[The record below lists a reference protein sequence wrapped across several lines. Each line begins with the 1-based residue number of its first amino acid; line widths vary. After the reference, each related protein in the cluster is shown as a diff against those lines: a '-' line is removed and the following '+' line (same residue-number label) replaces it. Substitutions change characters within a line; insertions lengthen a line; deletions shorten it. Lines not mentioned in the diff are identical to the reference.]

1 MKEIWLRVRN
11 WLRKPTAV
19 DGTAPSSG
27 LIRKYPVVF
36 VLSGLVLLAGITG
49 FGFYYYKYAQMI
61 EEKFGGGTIRTNSSV
76 YAMPRKMVVGDSLTE
91 AELIAR
97 LQRAGYTEDQS
108 NRIGYYRRNSDGVV
122 IVTGPE
128 SYFQPHSAVIQISG
142 DRVKRVFSQ
151 TENRAT
157 NHYWL
162 EPEVVTNLFDAEREK
177 RRPVA
182 YSEIPKHLIQALV
195 SVEDKRFF
203 KHTGLDPIRMAK
215 AAYVDLKEGR
225 KEQGASTI
233 TMQLARSFWLDQD
246 KTFKRKIAEIFL
258 TMELERRFTK
268 EQIIEFYA
276 NEVYLGRRGSFSIHG
291 FGEAAR
297 AYFGKDIRKLTVPE
311 AATLVAIIQ
320 RPSYYNP
327 FRYPERVKERRNLAL
342 QLMHTNGYLDAQ
354 QYTQAVNVPLA
365 LSPGETESSDAP
377 YFVDLVN
384 DDLQEK
390 LQDTD
395 FATNSYRVYSTLDID
410 LQQAAVE
417 SVQEGMAQLDQQL
430 RRRRGKKKTGQFP
443 QVALVALDPYTGEV
457 RALVGGR
464 NYANSQLN
472 RALAKRQPGSSFKPF
487 VFAAALNEG
496 AANNGRGDAITA
508 ASMFLDEPT
517 TFTFNRQIY
526 EPTNY
531 HDAYHGN
538 VSVRDALA
546 KSMNIPTIK
555 AAEQIGYEKVANVV
569 RASGVRSPVM
579 GTPSLALG
587 SYEVTP
593 IELAESY
600 TIFANRGVHV
610 KRSFV
615 TSIRDRENR
624 VVYTHQPQ
632 GNQVLDE
639 RVAYIMTNLM
649 EEVLRSG
656 TAAGARS
663 KGFTVPAAGKTGT
676 SRDGWFAG
684 YTSNLLTVVWIGY
697 DDNAEFELEAA
708 KSALPVWTTFMKR
721 AHSLRH
727 YADAKPFTSP
737 KGVVKVSVDPL
748 SGLLAGPDCP
758 SRVEYFVA
766 GTQPKETCPH
776 DQIYE
781 TYDENGQPVVNPLT
795 SEPSKKNIFKSV
807 IGIFR

>member
-1 MKEIWLRVRN
+1 MKESWVRVRN
-11 WLRKPTAV
+11 WLREPAV
-19 DGTAPSSG
+19 EGTAPARGVIRKHPVLFAVAG
-27 LIRKYPVVF
+27 LI
-36 VLSGLVLLAGITG
+36 LLAGCLG
-49 FGFYYYKYAQMI
+49 FGFSYYKYAMMI
-61 EEKFGGGTIRTNSSV
+61 EDKFGGGAIRTNSSV
-76 YAMPRKMVVGDSLTE
+76 YAMPRQVVVGDTLTE

-97 LQRAGYTEDQS
+97 LQRAGYTEDQA
-108 NRIGYYRRNSDGVV
+108 NRVGYYRRSKEGLA

-128 SYFQPHSAVIQISG
+128 SYFQPHSAIIQIAG
-142 DRVKRVFSQ
+142 NHVTRVFSE
-151 TENRAT
+151 TENRTT

-162 EPEVVTNLFDAEREK
+162 EPEVITNLFDADREK
-177 RRPVA
+177 RRPIT
-182 YSEIPKHLIQALV
+182 YSEIPKHLVHALL

-203 KHTGLDPIRMAK
+203 KHLGLDPIRMAK
-215 AAYVDLKEGR
+215 AAYVDLKQGR
-225 KEQGASTI
+225 KGQGASTI

-258 TMELERRFTK
+258 TIELERRFTK
-268 EQIIEFYA
+268 EQLIEFYA
-276 NEVYLGRRGSFSIHG
+276 NEIYLGRRGSFSIHG

-297 AYFGKDIRKLTVPE
+297 TYFGKDIRKLTVPE

-342 QLMHTNGYLDAQ
+342 QLMHTNGYLDSQ
-354 QYTQAVNVPLA
+354 QYMQAVNTRLT
-365 LSPGETESSDAP
+365 LSPAETESSDAP

-384 DDLQEK
+384 DDLQNK
-390 LQDTD
+390 FQDWD
-395 FATNSYRVYSTLDID
+395 FATNSCRVYSTLDVD

-430 RRRRGKKKTGQFP
+430 RRSRGKKKEGQFP
-443 QVALVALDPYTGEV
+443 QVALVALDPYTGDIK
-457 RALVGGR
+457 ALVGGR
-464 NYANSQLN
+464 NYTNSQLN
-472 RALAKRQPGSSFKPF
+472 RALAKRQPGSAFKPF

-496 AANNGRGDAITA
+496 AKNSGREDVITA

-517 TFTFNRQIY
+517 TFTFNQQVY

-531 HDAYHGN
+531 HDDYHGN
-538 VSVRDALA
+538 VNVRDALA

-555 AAEQIGYEKVANVV
+555 AAEQIGYEKVASVV
-569 RASGVRSPVM
+569 RAAGVRSPVM

-600 TIFANRGVHV
+600 TIFANHGVHV
-610 KRSFV
+610 QRSFV
-615 TSIRDRENR
+615 TSIRDRHNR

-649 EEVLRSG
+649 EEVMRSG
-656 TAAGARS
+656 TGAGARS

-721 AHSLRH
+721 AHSLRQ
-727 YADAKPFTSP
+727 YANAKQFESP
-737 KGVVKVSVDPL
+737 KGVVKVSIDPL

-758 SRVEYFVA
+758 SRIEYFVA
-766 GTQPKETCPH
+766 GTQPKTTCPH
-776 DQIYE
+776 DQIYD
-781 TYDENGQPVVNPLT
+781 TLDENGLPVANAPT
-795 SEPSKKNIFKSV
+795 SEPGKRNIFKSV